1 MHLVIVE
8 SPTKAKT
15 ISAYLGA
22 SYKVVSSFGHI
33 RDLPRSKLGVDV
45 EHGFL
50 PHYVVPR
57 DKQKVVTELKALAK
71 KADDILFATD
81 EDREGEAISWHLA
94 AVLDVRETQVKRL
107 VFHEITKTAITE
119 ALEHARPLTMD
130 LVNAQQARRIVD
142 RLVGYELSPFLW
154 KKIAR
159 GLSAGRVQSVA
170 VRLIVEREREREAFK
185 PESYWVIK
193 GMFHP
198 TARSDAQ
205 FEAKLHAIQDKTIDK
220 LDINTAEYADKIIS
234 AAKKSSFAVSNIEEK
249 KQTRSPSAP
258 FTTSTL
264 QQEANRRLGYSAKQT
279 MMLAQRLY
287 EGVSVPGEGTVGL
300 ITYMRTD
307 SVNLSQ
313 EFVNRAREYVE
324 TVYGKEFVPSAP
336 KKYAAKS
343 KLAQEA
349 HEAIRPTYA
358 HITPEKLGDK
368 LESKLVRLYT
378 LIWQRA
384 IASQMADARL
394 TQTSLEISTIDAPE
408 QYTFKAVGSIVNFA
422 GFSAVYPL
430 STKESLLPAL
440 IKNEPMTAQE
450 ITSEGKQTEPPARY
464 NDATLVKALEE
475 YDIGRPSTYAPTIST
490 IITRGYVVRDEDR
503 RLAPTEIAKLVND
516 VLVEHFPRVVDFEFT
531 AQMEND
537 LDEIAAGHKKWQPI
551 VKNFYEPFKKNLIE
565 KQEIL
570 SKKELTEE
578 TTSEICDKCGK
589 PMIIKTGR
597 FGRFMACSGYPECKN
612 TQPIPGTEG
621 DGPAETTDE
630 KCGTCGAP
638 LTLKRGRFGKFW
650 SCSRYPECK
659 FIKKIQKTIGVQCPQ
674 CKEGDMVIKR
684 SKRGKTFY
692 ACNRYPACKLA
703 LWCKPTGAAC
713 TLCAAPL
720 VYIAKDTIQ
729 CSNKECPGKKS
740 ME

>member
-287 EGVSVPGEGTVGL
+287 EGVSFPGEGTVGL

>member
-15 ISAYLGA
+15 IGAYLGK

-71 KADDILFATD
+71 KTDDILFATD

-94 AVLDVRETQVKRL
+94 AVLDVPEKKVKRL

-119 ALEHARPLTMD
+119 ALKNARPLNMD
-130 LVNAQQARRIVD
+130 MVDAQQARRIVD

-193 GMFHP
+193 GLFHP
-198 TARSDAQ
+198 SARVDAE
-205 FEAKLHAIQDKTIDK
+205 FEAKLHAIQGKTIDK
-220 LDINTAEYADKIIS
+220 LDINTAAYADKIVS
-234 AAKKSSFAVSNIEEK
+234 ASKKSAFTLSDIEEK

-313 EFVNRAREYVE
+313 EFVNRAREHVE
-324 TVYGKEFVPSAP
+324 TVYGKEFVPSTP
-336 KKYAAKS
+336 KKYITKS

-349 HEAIRPTYA
+349 HEAIRPTHV

-394 TQTSLEISTIDAPE
+394 TQTSLEISTTTPPE
-408 QYTFKAVGSIVNFA
+408 QYTFKALGSIVDFA
-422 GFSAVYPL
+422 GFSAVFPL
-430 STKESLLPAL
+430 STKESLLPA
-440 IKNEPMTAQE
+440 ITKGETMTAKE
-450 ITSEGKQTEPPARY
+450 ITSEGKQTEPAARY

-490 IITRGYVVRDEDR
+490 IIARGYVIRDEDR
-503 RLAPTEIAKLVND
+503 RLAPTDIAKLVND
-516 VLVEHFPRVVDFEFT
+516 VLVEHFPRVVDFKFT

-537 LDEIAAGHKKWQPI
+537 LDEIAAGNKKWQPI
-551 VKNFYEPFKKNLIE
+551 VKDFYEPFKKNLTE
-565 KQEIL
+565 KQEVL

-578 TTSEICDKCGK
+578 TTTEICDKCGK

-612 TQPIPGTEG
+612 TKPLPGTEG
-621 DGPAETTDE
+621 DLPAD
-630 KCGTCGAP
+630 
-638 LTLKRGRFGKFW
+638 KRGRFGKFW

-659 FIKKIQKTIGVQCPQ
+659 FIKKIQKTIGVKCPQ
-674 CKEGDMVIKR
+674 CKEGDIVMKR
-684 SKRGKTFY
+684 SKRGRTFY

-703 LWCKPTGAAC
+703 LWGKPTGSPC
-713 TLCAAPL
+713 TVCDASL
-720 VYIAKDTIQ
+720 VYGAKDTIQ
-729 CSNKECPGKKS
+729 CSNKECPSKKKS
-740 ME
+740 K